1 MKLSREHDL
10 TPFQLHT
17 ASTLAL
23 PAFCSTF
30 GKTQIHEQVAIAA
43 PKLMSDKQFSSHTLL
58 CFYCQ
63 ERRASWVLIQSSY
76 LSFLEGTEEQVA
88 D

>member
-43 PKLMSDKQFSSHTLL
+43 PKLM
-58 CFYCQ
+58 
-63 ERRASWVLIQSSY
+63 
-76 LSFLEGTEEQVA
+76 
-88 D
+88 